1 MHLYVHVFLC
11 DCVIVCR
18 RSPLQSAYHL
28 AKPEVLSEQLQTLG
42 LQQDKVRC
50 VYVGEGDRR
59 ETVVSSVPPSL
70 HLYLLFFSPM
80 LLPLLPLSPHPH
92 AVL

>member
-1 MHLYVHVFLC
+1 M
-11 DCVIVCR
+11 IVSHP
-18 RSPLQSAYHL
+18 SPLQSAYHL

-59 ETVVSSVPPSL
+59 ETVVSCVPPSL
-70 HLYLLFFSPM
+70 HSYLLFFSPV
-80 LLPLLPLSPHPH
+80 LSPLLPLSPHPRT
-92 AVL
+92 VGTG